1 MMIVVKIELWPKGY
15 EEKAR
20 ELGRMHLTN
29 QFVRSVLNPKRGDYK
44 VEVMRRGTKDKVQR
58 HGTVRD
64 YPRQA
69 YNIWR
74 LIFRAL
80 KETFPEE
87 K

>member
-1 MMIVVKIELWPKGY
+1 MIVVKIELWPKGF
-15 EEKAR
+15 ESKAR

-58 HGTVRD
+58 EGVVKD

-74 LIFRAL
+74 LVARAL
-80 KETFPEE
+80 KSTFPEE